1 VHFFVS
7 VLSQEPAH
15 FAVPPHDVRGTE
27 AKLQV
32 PVEHDSHCPSHRL
45 LQHAP
50 SVQYPVEHSPSL
62 AHAPAVFFGT
72 QDVPL
77 Q

>member
-1 VHFFVS
+1 
-7 VLSQEPAH
+7 
-15 FAVPPHDVRGTE
+15 VRGAE

-32 PVEHDSHCPSHRL
+32 PVEHDSHFPSHRL
-45 LQHAP
+45 LQHDP
-50 SVQYPVEHSPSL
+50 SVQYSVEHSPSL
-62 AHAPAVFFGT
+62 AQAPVVFFGT